1 MAGKRPHHIS
11 LPHLVHQRQCKVDKI
26 SFYEGIYFIFS
37 ILKGPAV
44 SGSFTGK
51 CCMTGDLVRR
61 LGLFQELE
69 GHTVCVNCIQVGFF
83 IIDDGRA

>member
-44 SGSFTGK
+44 SGESEYSVKKKFNIPW
-51 CCMTGDLVRR
+51 LVKK
-61 LGLFQELE
+61 L
-69 GHTVCVNCIQVGFF
+69 
-83 IIDDGRA
+83 

>member
-1 MAGKRPHHIS
+1 MKSMAGKRPHHIS

-44 SGSFTGK
+44 SGSFTGQ

-69 GHTVCVNCIQVGFF
+69 GHTGCVNCIQVGFL
-83 IIDDGRA
+83 